1 MNVTRDVVTDLLP
14 LYFSGEA
21 REDTRRL
28 VEDFF
33 REDPDFE
40 RVARTAAKP
49 LEGLRNAAPAAPEA
63 EKEKCE
69 MQRIGRELRSRRGWL
84 ALAAYFTLWPLVSL
98 VSSGL
103 GAWLGAPHTWS
114 GRIAEWS
121 IAAYF
126 LLMYVIRPAR
136 RNLPLVWAIFVS
148 AGETALIL
156 NRMGVIPDRAARAS
170 NLSIIGIGALA
181 ALFWFL
187 HIRSRRLSKHKEP
200 LSSNRL

>member
-49 LEGLRNAAPAAPEA
+49 LEGLRNVAPTAPEA

-69 MQRIGRELRSRRGWL
+69 MQRIGWELRSQRGWL
-84 ALAAYFTLWPLVSL
+84 VVAGYFALLPLVSL

-103 GAWLGAPHTWS
+103 GAWLGAPHTWG

-121 IAAYF
+121 IAAYL
-126 LLMYVIRPAR
+126 LLMYTFGP
-136 RNLPLVWAIFVS
+136 P
-148 AGETALIL
+148 G
-156 NRMGVIPDRAARAS
+156 
-170 NLSIIGIGALA
+170 GIY
-181 ALFWFL
+181 
-187 HIRSRRLSKHKEP
+187 P
-200 LSSNRL
+200 SSGRFS

>member
-33 REDPDFE
+33 LENPDFE
-40 RVARTAAKP
+40 RVARTAARP
-49 LEGLRNAAPAAPEA
+49 LEGLRNAVPAAPEA
-63 EKEKCE
+63 EKEKHE

-84 ALAAYFTLWPLVSL
+84 AVAAYFTLLPFVPM
-98 VSSGL
+98 VSSVL
-103 GAWLGAPHTWS
+103 GAWLGAPHTWG
-114 GRIAEWS
+114 GRIADWS
-121 IAAYF
+121 IAAFF
-126 LLMYVIRPAR
+126 LLMNIVRPAR

-148 AGETALIL
+148 AGEAALIL
-156 NRMGVIPDRAARAS
+156 NRLGVIPDRAERVG
-170 NLSIIGIGALA
+170 NLDIIGIGALA

-187 HIRSRRLSKHKEP
+187 HARSRLNIQR
-200 LSSNRL
+200 